1 MKENQ
6 LRELLRKEIRAQLNE
21 NDFLKNV
28 SGTVRS
34 ALGSKKQQFATGLD
48 KMDAA
53 KIQKMPADKKAELVA
68 AIVSQM
74 GLTADDYNDIRMKI
88 AKKLGVQDDKTMNEI
103 GLGIPPDDY
112 LSVGQ
117 GIAAALMVL
126 VGTGL
131 LARHEMKK
139 AQKEVEDN
147 LDIEISDKAI
157 ADAGKALAEQKR
169 LKESKK
175 SVNKRK

>member
-21 NDFLKNV
+21 NPADFLKKV
-28 SGTVRS
+28 SGTVRT
-34 ALGSKKQQFATGLD
+34 ALGSKKTQLGTGLD
-48 KMDAA
+48 KVDTT
-53 KIQKMPADKKAELVA
+53 KIQKLPADKKAEMIAALVA
-68 AIVSQM
+68 QI
-74 GLTADDYNDIRMKI
+74 GLTADDFNDVKMRI
-88 AKKLGVQDDKTMNEI
+88 ARKLGVMSGEMNEYI
-103 GLGIPPDDY
+103 DDY
-112 LSVGQ
+112 VTVGQ

-126 VGTGL
+126 VSTGL